1 MIGFNK
7 FFKSGNILGHFGKII
22 LPINKKQVSF
32 AGKFGFYKLVGLRID
47 KVPAMANHRAAGNI
61 SLKKIRGFQQGVKGE
76 YAGIGTAIKDRK
88 GFGSVMV
95 VNVWDQFGTQ
105 EF

>member
-1 MIGFNK
+1 MIGVNK
-7 FFKSGNILGHFGKII
+7 FFESRNILGHFGKII

-32 AGKFGFYKLVGLRID
+32 AGKFGFYKLVGLGID
-47 KVPAMANHRAAGNI
+47 KVPAVTDHRAAGNI

-76 YAGIGTAIKDRK
+76 YACTGTAVQDGK
-88 GFGSVMV
+88 GFGSVMA
-95 VNVWDQFGTQ
+95 VNIRDQFGLQ